1 MKALSTTDIIQH
13 LQQHP
18 SFGGCFPLDKIP
30 PITHYPCSIVVNTE
44 KAGEKGEHWVA
55 LFMERGLC
63 CYFDSLGFPIL
74 EKELCQYLQRTYTS
88 VIYNKTTIQDWS
100 SELCGYF
107 CILFVEQVN
116 SVESYASFVQ
126 QFNPYE
132 LKQNDVILH
141 SLFKNKH

>member
-88 VIYNKTTIQDWS
+88 VIYNKTPIQDWS

-116 SVESYASFVQ
+116 SVESYASFVR